1 MAPADYNGR
10 RLDTLP
16 RWAVLE
22 LIEAGATA
30 IQVEAGLEV
39 DGKAGPNTLA
49 AMHRPFA
56 IAPTR
61 AEKYGRAILDVALEE
76 LGHGEVGGNNAGLYV
91 AKYHRRVVQSGDL
104 GPWCASFT
112 SWCCEEAA
120 RRLGVALPFKR
131 SGAAK
136 ALARNVVKGG
146 GTMIT
151 DRDAKPQAGDLIL
164 FNRGSVLSWQ
174 GHIGIV
180 ESCEDGIVQT
190 VEGNVGKYPAKVRRL
205 SHDVANSRRWLGYA
219 RPPEV

>member
-1 MAPADYNGR
+1 
-10 RLDTLP
+10 
-16 RWAVLE
+16 
-22 LIEAGATA
+22 
-30 IQVEAGLEV
+30 
-39 DGKAGPNTLA
+39 
-49 AMHRPFA
+49 
-56 IAPTR
+56 
-61 AEKYGRAILDVALEE
+61 
-76 LGHGEVGGNNAGLYV
+76 
-91 AKYHRRVVQSGDL
+91 
-104 GPWCASFT
+104 
-112 SWCCEEAA
+112 
-120 RRLGVALPFKR
+120 VALPFKR

-205 SHDVANSRRWLGYA
+205 SHDVANSRRWLGYT